1 MKPTV
6 LVLGS
11 GPIRIGQGIEF
22 DYSCVHC
29 VWSLQRLGYRAIIVN
44 NNPETVSTD
53 FDTGDGLYFE
63 PVTLED
69 VLDVIRHENP
79 IGAVCQFG
87 GQTAIN
93 LAEGLKRS
101 GIQVLGTSPEAIA
114 MAEDREQFDRLLE
127 KLDIP
132 RPRGKAVR
140 SLEEAVA
147 VAATVGYPVLVRPS
161 FVLGGRAMEIVF
173 SEDHL
178 RNFYGEAEEANPGQ
192 PVLVDKYLLGKETEV
207 DVISDSEDTLVPGI
221 MEHIERAGV
230 HSGDS
235 MAVYPAISLSRD
247 VQAQMVTSASK
258 IARALGVKGLMNIQF
273 VIAEGPSGETAY
285 VLEVNPRASRT
296 VPYLS
301 KVTGIPMVDLATR
314 TMMGEKVRDLGY
326 ESGLW
331 VLQRVAERMGGD
343 TACHLPD
350 VAAEFGVGNA
360 DLQGGLARNPKSE
373 IRDPESARPRF
384 PGRII
389 PESAFLDG
397 TAEIPPP
404 ILYAIKAPVFSFQ
417 KLSKVEPSL
426 GPEMKSTGEILGID
440 NTFSGALYKAM
451 VASGIHFKGD
461 GLVLLSVKEGDKPE
475 AVRIAQG
482 LHQAGRRIAATPG
495 TADALDNAGI
505 PCTRASKIQ
514 EGTPNLL
521 DLILGG
527 EVSLM
532 INTPSLTETSES
544 EAARIRRACIETGVP
559 CVTSIDTAVALIQAL
574 EVFADSSKAQ
584 CLRLEEYFTSVGS
597 RPN

>member
-1 MKPTV
+1 MPETV

-29 VWSLQRLGYRAIIVN
+29 VWSLRAMGYRAIIVN

-69 VLDVIRHENP
+69 VMDVVAHEKP

-93 LAEGLKRS
+93 LAEGLQRAGVK
-101 GIQVLGTSPEAIA
+101 VLGTSPETIA
-114 MAEDREQFDRLLE
+114 TAEDRGQFDALLE
-127 KLDIP
+127 SLDIP
-132 RPRGKAVR
+132 RPRGRAVR
-140 SLEEAVA
+140 SLETAREVA
-147 VAATVGYPVLVRPS
+147 EEVGYPVLVRPS

-173 SEDHL
+173 SESQL
-178 RNFYGEAEEANPGQ
+178 AGFYKEAEDANPDQ
-192 PVLVDKYLLGKETEV
+192 PVLIDKYLLGKEAEV
-207 DVISDSEDTLVPGI
+207 DVISDGEATLVPGI

-235 MAVYPAISLSRD
+235 MAVYPPITLDPEVQKEMVLS
-247 VQAQMVTSASK
+247 ACK

-273 VIAEGPSGETAY
+273 VIADGRAY

-314 TMMGEKVRDLGY
+314 CMMGQKLEDLGY

-331 VLQRVAERMGGD
+331 TLSP
-343 TACHLPD
+343 T
-350 VAAEFGVGNA
+350 GNYVQKEL
-360 DLQGGLARNPKSE
+360 DLISNPLTPNSLKMW
-373 IRDPESARPRF
+373 
-384 PGRII
+384 
-389 PESAFLDG
+389 
-397 TAEIPPP
+397 
-404 ILYAIKAPVFSFQ
+404 AIKAPVFSFQ
-417 KLSKVEPSL
+417 KLGKVEPSL

-440 NTFSGALYKAM
+440 RTFAGALYKAM
-451 VASGIHFKGD
+451 VASGIVFKGEGD
-461 GLVLLSVKEGDKPE
+461 VLLTVKEGDKPT
-475 AVRIAQG
+475 AVEIGRA
-482 LHQAGRRIAATPG
+482 LHERGRSLAATPG
-495 TADALDNAGI
+495 TAQALRDAGL
-505 PCTRASKIQ
+505 PCTEVQKIQ
-514 EGTPNLL
+514 AGSPNIL
-521 DLILGG
+521 DHIMQGR
-527 EVSLM
+527 VSLM

-559 CVTSIDTAVALIQAL
+559 CVTTIDTAEALVQAL
-574 EVFADSSKAQ
+574 DVFDDPTNSE
-584 CLRLEEYFTSVGS
+584 CLRLEEYFAA
-597 RPN
+597 